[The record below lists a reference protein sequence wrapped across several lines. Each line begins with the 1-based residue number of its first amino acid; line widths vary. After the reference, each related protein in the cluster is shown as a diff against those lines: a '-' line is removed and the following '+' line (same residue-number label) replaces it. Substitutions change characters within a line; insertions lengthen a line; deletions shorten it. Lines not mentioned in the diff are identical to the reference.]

1 MKKWLI
7 LLLLSLTLVACS
19 DDKEIDGLKVEK
31 LDEVNDDVQT
41 IIDMTADNK
50 FASVI
55 YSEAATSYLLLN
67 ATGDVEVT
75 FTPDGSNLN
84 INIEHKKD
92 EATDKTTDIAYSFY
106 LDQPYDKIHVFEN
119 GEEIPIEVWI
129 E

>member
-41 IIDMTADNK
+41 IIDMTADDK